1 MRVSNSALLA
11 AVVVV
16 VLVSFV
22 DCERRVSARRVRN
35 PHTEY
40 THNTHSN

>member
-1 MRVSNSALLA
+1 MRVSNAALLA
-11 AVVVV
+11 AVV